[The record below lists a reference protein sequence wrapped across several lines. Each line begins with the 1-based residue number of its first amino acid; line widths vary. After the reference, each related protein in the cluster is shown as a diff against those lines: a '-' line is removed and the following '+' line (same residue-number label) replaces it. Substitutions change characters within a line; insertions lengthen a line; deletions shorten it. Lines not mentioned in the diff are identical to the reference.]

1 MATEGLNFVISGDN
15 KALIDALQ
23 QSQRAINDVI
33 SQIENGGKQIDSEM
47 NRMADG
53 IDGAFKKIAQAAGGI
68 FAVSKAKEFLSEI
81 VDVRKEF
88 QSLELSFA
96 TLTGDA
102 NKGKKLFSDITK
114 FATST
119 PMLEKD
125 LAKGAQT
132 LLGFNIEAEK
142 IMPIL
147 KQIGDISMGDSQK
160 FESLTLSFA
169 QASSTGKLMGQDLLQ
184 MINAGFNPLVEI
196 SRTTGKSISELKDEM
211 SEGKISVEML
221 QNAFKTATE
230 EGGKFHGMLNG
241 MANGLEGSFSNL
253 EGAFQKLF
261 NDLGQEIEGPIV
273 EGANLATEA
282 VNGLAENLETVGNVI
297 GGLVA
302 TFGVYKTACL
312 AVTAVHAAQT
322 AGIGAMTTAQM
333 AHRVQILLTQKAQAL
348 LNATMLANPY
358 VAVATALAAVAAGL
372 YIYANRAT
380 GAEQAQK
387 GLNDAIAEQKQAEED
402 RNTAVQKAISLA
414 SDANKADTERK
425 QGIQTLVSEYG
436 SIIEKYIDEEG
447 HLTNIIALK
456 KEIALL
462 DGKKTVSELQG
473 QSKQYAEYARLA
485 ELALNENRQP
495 SMGALESAKYN
506 QNRKPLTKAER
517 AALNKAMAQYAD
529 KTGGS
534 DTDYS
539 RAASYFSTMAKGT
552 ANQAGTTATQAN
564 VNSFA
569 ASIGAM
575 SNKQLQKWQGVLK
588 NAQTLA
594 KSGSLVNIQ
603 GITRGATSD
612 QINGLLTQIN
622 GALNARSNSKV
633 DKDKKKEVADIKS
646 KIVGSD
652 VSEAIAKL
660 QELQKKSTKG
670 SDLYKYYDVEIRKLQ
685 LKQQKAGETLENQ
698 AERQAAAREKL
709 QEELTALERKN
720 QEDENNTLEEG
731 LDKKLAI
738 LKSAHEEEIEELQK
752 QATDWARENKK
763 AKMSGATASASLG
776 DSSYAGL
783 TAAQVAALQNSQ
795 SVSDKAYDKAVK
807 EARKQLIQSQ
817 IDYLKGAKNVYERHQ
832 GNLMDLQNQRELIDP
847 NDTYALL
854 ANLRDIDNENT
865 HFADELVEMNLNIE
879 AVWQNFENLSEQ
891 ALRGLKEQL
900 SYAVENGVNGKKISE
915 ELKKELEDKLSQI
928 EVQLQTGGTKGG
940 LFGDGKFFGSG
951 GIGGGSWVS
960 DIGQNVKKVNDA
972 ETKARIANAKWEA
985 DKQKL
990 AQAQQNQSELSD
1002 QYNAAKDVGNAQ
1014 KAEEL
1019 QKQLTAAQAAT
1030 QAASTSAASSGAAA
1044 GSAGA
1049 AAGAASG
1056 VGSAAITEAI
1066 IKGVNQNVQSFAE
1079 ASKYLWDE
1087 DSDAYKGVQ
1096 KFAESSQYAVAGFDS
1111 LKNGDLVGTIMNVGL
1126 AFSSLGESLG
1136 IWSNSNFDDWQDR
1149 NEELI
1154 DSQKV
1159 LTNAIEHLS
1168 DKMEEQ
1174 TAGQAYTTLQS
1185 MQRNAQVADETA
1197 REQMINNAGLYNGGH
1212 SMNSDFWD
1220 NGWARQATTKLYQQ
1234 LYKATGNSSYLK
1246 MNNGLSE
1253 LLSISATDLEKL
1265 YQSEEGTA
1273 AIREVVRRMREA
1285 ADDGNY
1291 GAQGDMAQ
1299 DWLDYIDSY
1308 GESYYDQFTDKFY
1321 ETVNGLSFDSFKNN
1335 FLSMMMDLE
1344 SEVDDFADSFNE
1356 QLTQSVMNDYLK
1368 SSGYND
1374 KIEELYR
1381 KWGEA
1386 MQNREALQKS
1396 GTWEY
1401 ILTALQQEEA
1411 DISAELI
1418 ALRDSV
1424 ASATGYDANESQK
1437 ASRSSIENITQDQAD
1452 QLIGRITAIQ
1462 IAVETNNASMQSQS
1476 QNALNSY
1483 NVLMS
1488 MNNSMSLANSN
1499 LSDILMQ
1506 HVQSNSYLADIV
1518 KYQRGIYEEM
1528 EGRIEKMSNKL
1539 DTL

>member
-47 NRMADG
+47 NKMADG

-142 IMPIL
+142 VMPIL

-261 NDLGQEIEGPIV
+261 NDLGQEMEGPIV

-372 YIYANRAT
+372 YAYANRAT

-425 QGIQTLVSEYG
+425 QGIQTLVTEYG

-462 DGKKTVSELQG
+462 DGKKTVNELQG
-473 QSKQYAEYARLA
+473 QSKQYAEYAKL
-485 ELALNENRQP
+485 
-495 SMGALESAKYN
+495 
-506 QNRKPLTKAER
+506 AER
-517 AALNKAMAQYAD
+517 ALKGRASMSKADNAALDEAMKRYSG
-529 KTGGS
+529 KTGGGKY
-534 DTDYS
+534 DYS
-539 RAASYFSTMAKGT
+539 RARQYFAAMAKGT

-569 ASIGAM
+569 AGIGAM

-588 NAQTLA
+588 NAQALA

-603 GITRGATSD
+603 GITRGASSD

-660 QELQKKSTKG
+660 QELQKKSTKD

-763 AKMSGATASASLG
+763 AKMSGATAKALLG
-776 DSSYAGL
+776 GSSYAGL
-783 TAAQVAALQNSQ
+783 TAAQVMALQNSQ
-795 SVSDKAYDKAVK
+795 SISGKAYDKAVR
-807 EARKQLIQSQ
+807 EAKKQTMQSKAE
-817 IDYLKGAKNVYERHQ
+817 YLKGSKNIYEQHE
-832 GNLMDLQNQRELIDP
+832 GNILDLQNKRDGIDQNDEWALKSNQREIDE
-847 NDTYALL
+847 
-854 ANLRDIDNENT
+854 ENAR
-865 HFADELVEMNLNIE
+865 FADELAKLQTGIE
-879 AVWQNFENLSEQ
+879 EVWQNFDTLSEQ
-891 ALRGLKEQL
+891 ALDNLAIQL
-900 SYAVENGVNGKKISE
+900 QEAVENGIDGQKISE
-915 ELKKELEDKLSQI
+915 ELANDLSQKLGQI
-928 EVQLQTGGTKGG
+928 RARKRSLSNGGIFSKGGT
-940 LFGDGKFFGSG
+940 L
-951 GIGGGSWVS
+951 GGSWIGNLIQMS
-960 DIGQNVKKVNDA
+960 DSKK
-972 ETKARIANAKWEA
+972 
-985 DKQKL
+985 
-990 AQAQQNQSELSD
+990 
-1002 QYNAAKDVGNAQ
+1002 
-1014 KAEEL
+1014 
-1019 QKQLTAAQAAT
+1019 
-1030 QAASTSAASSGAAA
+1030 SAASDYDAKKQANDAAKQAVADAEKNGGKQSKEYQDAKRRQNQTQKDEDESKNALDAAVKTFKSGSAKEIIGGINQNAQSLAEA
-1044 GSAGA
+1044 GKMIFGEDSDIAKVMGGFASASQGVSDMVSSLESGDFAGA
-1049 AAGAASG
+1049 ALSIGTAVS
-1056 VGSAAITEAI
+1056 
-1066 IKGVNQNVQSFAE
+1066 SF
-1079 ASKYLWDE
+1079 
-1087 DSDAYKGVQ
+1087 
-1096 KFAESSQYAVAGFDS
+1096 
-1111 LKNGDLVGTIMNVGL
+1111 
-1126 AFSSLGESLG
+1126 GESLG
-1136 IWSNSNFDDWQDR
+1136 LWSSSNRAEVEKENERLASQLAVNS
-1149 NEELI
+1149 EALG
-1154 DSQKV
+1154 K
-1159 LTNAIEHLS
+1159 LTDKLSEGTAS
-1168 DKMEEQ
+1168 DKYDTYKQAENAMKSSQSAALQ
-1174 TAGQAYTTLQS
+1174 TML
-1185 MQRNAQVADETA
+1185 
-1197 REQMINNAGLYNGGH
+1197 NNAGMYDGGH
-1212 SMNSDFWD
+1212 SLNYDFYESFDGSDLQKRISSALGQQIGGLSDFLSVSPD
-1220 NGWARQATTKLYQQ
+1220 KLYQ
-1234 LYKATGNSSYLK
+1234 LYDTESGRNLFTE
-1246 MNNGLSE
+1246 M
-1253 LLSISATDLEKL
+1253 T
-1265 YQSEEGTA
+1265 Q
-1273 AIREVVRRMREA
+1273 AIINA
-1285 ADDGNY
+1285 QDDGNY
-1291 GAQGDMAQ
+1291 NGMVD
-1299 DWLDYIDSY
+1299 DLLSYISSY
-1308 GESYYDQFTDKFY
+1308 NKDAYDALEMQYMSAVTGTSL
-1321 ETVNGLSFDSFKNN
+1321 ESFKDE
-1335 FLSMMMDLE
+1335 FKSTLMDME
-1344 SEVDDFADSFNE
+1344 SDTQDFADNFTK
-1356 QLTQSVMNDYLK
+1356 QLTQSILD
-1368 SSGYND
+1368 SR
-1374 KIEELYR
+1374 IEELYG
-1381 KWGEA
+1381 KELEQLYKDWNNA
-1386 MQNREALQKS
+1386 IS
-1396 GTWEY
+1396 DGTY
-1401 ILTALQQEEA
+1401 AEEA
-1411 DISAELI
+1411 DRLKARQEALVERMQATRDQIAEM
-1418 ALRDSV
+1418 
-1424 ASATGYDANESQK
+1424 TGYDDVSSGEASGTINSAKSMTEDTANELVGRMT
-1437 ASRSSIENITQDQAD
+1437 AV
-1452 QLIGRITAIQ
+1452 QL
-1462 IAVETNNASMQSQS
+1462 AVEGIRVQDVAANADRANRLAQTVESL
-1476 QNALNSY
+1476 NALNDLSVAG
-1483 NVLMS
+1483 NEMLNAIHQEHVT
-1488 MNNSMSLANSN
+1488 ANSY
-1499 LSDILMQ
+1499 LSDIAEYNRQMYENWDGEIIAIRKKL
-1506 HVQSNSYLADIV
+1506 QS
-1518 KYQRGIYEEM
+1518 M
-1528 EGRIEKMSNKL
+1528 
-1539 DTL
+1539 